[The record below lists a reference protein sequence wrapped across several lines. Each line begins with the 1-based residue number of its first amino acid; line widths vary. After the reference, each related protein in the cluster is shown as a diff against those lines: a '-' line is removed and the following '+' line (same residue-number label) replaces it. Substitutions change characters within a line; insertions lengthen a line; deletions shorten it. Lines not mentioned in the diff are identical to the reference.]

1 MTVNKN
7 KAAQQRAQRVDRI
20 REVALRLFAETG
32 YDKTTIRLIA
42 READMALG
50 LLYNY
55 YSSKEDLLR
64 DIYRTWKQELQA
76 SLMPDGDQVKS
87 NDVETYIRQTIR
99 LVKTHRPFWKLI
111 YGIRLQSPVLQ
122 ELEAEMRSG
131 QDLVQRQVEA
141 YLMNAGVP
149 FPGLEAK
156 LLFATLDGLVLHY
169 LQEETFP
176 VDDLGNLLI
185 MKYRSQAARPPFGG

>member
-7 KAAQQRAQRVDRI
+7 TAARQRAHRVDHI
-20 REVALRLFAETG
+20 REVALRLFSDIG
-32 YDKTTIRLIA
+32 YEKTSIRLIA
-42 READMALG
+42 REAEMALG

-55 YSSKEDLLR
+55 YSSKEELLR
-64 DIYRTWKQELQA
+64 DIYRTWQQELQA
-76 SLMPDGDQVKS
+76 SLMPDGDQLKS

-99 LVKTHRPFWKLI
+99 LVKAHRPFWKLI

-122 ELEAEMRSG
+122 ELEAEMKTSQEG
-131 QDLVQRQVEA
+131 VQRQVEA
-141 YLMNAGVP
+141 YLMNGGVP

-169 LQEETFP
+169 LQEESFP
-176 VDDLGNLLI
+176 LDDLGNLLI
-185 MKYRSQAARPPFGG
+185 MKYRNQAARPPFGG

>member
-7 KAAQQRAQRVDRI
+7 TAARQRAQRVERI
-20 REVALRLFAETG
+20 REVALRLFAEIG

-42 READMALG
+42 KEAEMALG

-64 DIYRTWKQELQA
+64 DIYRTWQQELQA
-76 SLMPDGDQVKS
+76 SLMPDGDQINS

-99 LVKTHRPFWKLI
+99 LVKAHRPFWKLI

-122 ELEAEMRSG
+122 ELEAEMKTSQEG
-131 QDLVQRQVEA
+131 VHRQVEA
-141 YLMNAGVP
+141 FLMNGGVP

-169 LQEETFP
+169 LQEVSFP
-176 VDDLGNLLI
+176 LDDLGNLLI
-185 MKYRSQAARPPFGG
+185 MKYRSQAVRPPFGG